1 MSRTGGHHTGIEQQ
15 ALPAA
20 GMSVTDIDRDDMAA
34 SLDPLDGSSENSQ
47 PPLLQPMQDR
57 SIDLRRHAEAVDIP
71 ERTQMAH
78 EAAALRHWQ
87 GPPDLATLAA
97 ERVKNPMPAGTEFGG
112 VAQGAPDPLQQ
123 FERGSRRVAGE
134 IAERFLG
141 LFRVT
146 A

>member
-34 SLDPLDGSSENSQ
+34 SLDLLDGSSENSH

-57 SIDLRRHAEAVDIP
+57 SIDLRCHAEAVDVP

-78 EAAALRHWQ
+78 EAAPLHHWQ
-87 GPPDLATLAA
+87 GPPDLTALAA
-97 ERVKNPMPAGTEFGG
+97 ERIENPMPAGTDFCCL
-112 VAQGAPDPLQQ
+112 AQGAPNALQQ
-123 FERGSRRVAGE
+123 FECGSRRVVGE
-134 IAERFLG
+134 ISERFLR
-141 LFRVT
+141 LTRMT